1 MDLEE
6 FLRIL
11 PHLEAAELMA
21 MSAAYEQADPGA
33 RDAVRLAASTAAKT
47 RGLGDE
53 LSRLQGSIIQW
64 AGSDLSRSSAFT
76 LESLRT
82 NPMLGDIRV
91 QAVPPLL
98 DAATALFLKDAL
110 SMDERAAL
118 LEPLD
123 AVIG

>member
-1 MDLEE
+1 MEPGDEAKAMDLEE
-6 FLRIL
+6 LLRIL

-33 RDAVRLAASTAAKT
+33 RDAVRLAASAAAKS

-91 QAVPPLL
+91 
-98 DAATALFLKDAL
+98 
-110 SMDERAAL
+110 
-118 LEPLD
+118 
-123 AVIG
+123 